1 MKPLSIEELKAME
14 LGDWVWI
21 VEKENA
27 YPNNYFH
34 GEYCHITPPYIDGL
48 CDGWRGR
55 GGCYK
60 YSDFG
65 TKWLAYKNKE
75 QAECKGVL
83 KNLICDIGDK
93 VYIVKKIC
101 NCFSI
106 DDGIIECIT
115 IMGNTIY
122 YNWNSYDYR
131 GEQIE
136 LWDEGEFT
144 ADDLGKSIFLDY
156 KQAERKLKELR
167 GE

>member
-1 MKPLSIEELKAME
+1 MKALSIEEIKQLKC
-14 LGDWVWI
+14 GDCVWI
-21 VEKENA
+21 KT
-27 YPNNYFH
+27 NNSQYLRVNFSSEILS
-34 GEYCHITPPYIDGL
+34 GETL
-48 CDGWRGR
+48 CGIKTYYYAD
-55 GGCYK
+55 YNK
-60 YSDFG
+60 
-65 TKWLAYKNKE
+65 TWLAYKNKE

-83 KNLICDIGDK
+83 KSLICDIGDK

-115 IMGNTIY
+115 IIGNTIY

-156 KQAERKLKELR
+156 KQAEQKLKELR